1 MEGSQPPFSG
11 ATAFAQPQLLE
22 LAMSDFKARGIYGF
36 DSLDNRSRCFNLIR
50 SRLLARHRER
60 GDRLFGVVSAT
71 PDVGK
76 SFIATNVAASL
87 SRDNLVHTTLVDLD
101 LRRGSVSEIYGIE
114 ERGTLLE
121 HLAGQPGHEQPAAY
135 RFKGQALTVVPAK
148 PAMVASA
155 ELLSSARAVSLFE
168 RFQQGASNE
177 LVIFDL
183 PPAFANDDAT
193 IAVNHLDSYLLVAE
207 EGTTKERELLD
218 VVEVLGEEKLAGVI
232 FNKYRG
238 GVVSDGYGVDSYYGY
253 GYGKDEDGED

>member
-101 LRRGSVSEIYGIE
+101 LRRVH
-114 ERGTLLE
+114 T
-121 HLAGQPGHEQPAAY
+121 P
-135 RFKGQALTVVPAK
+135 
-148 PAMVASA
+148 
-155 ELLSSARAVSLFE
+155 
-168 RFQQGASNE
+168 
-177 LVIFDL
+177 
-183 PPAFANDDAT
+183 PPA
-193 IAVNHLDSYLLVAE
+193 
-207 EGTTKERELLD
+207 
-218 VVEVLGEEKLAGVI
+218 
-232 FNKYRG
+232 
-238 GVVSDGYGVDSYYGY
+238 
-253 GYGKDEDGED
+253 